1 MVNLTM
7 IDAAEIAVIGI
18 LIIVLFIGLFWLSTR
33 INELEKRMNAGPT
46 HEDVRAIRDRMAE
59 MSGQMTGLSERQ
71 RASNEMIRTIQD
83 YLLEKKP

>member
-1 MVNLTM
+1 M

-33 INELEKRMNAGPT
+33 INELEKRVNAGPS
-46 HEDVRAIRDRMAE
+46 HDDVRAIRDRMAE

-71 RASNEMIRTIQD
+71 RTSNEMIRTIQD